1 MGLPQYLDTHEVDME
16 LCLKNLKDEIN
27 SQNST
32 VRDVLEQTTTTK
44 HTTTFHQL
52 SKQLAT
58 NVENINVILIHVP
71 EGLEFIHSNSEVH
84 RDLKPENGPFPTT
97 NVLMLVLFSYIHRR
111 WKIADFGVTSEA
123 TSKNLVA
130 TSKRWG
136 TSGYRAPEVLEN
148 NSFNT
153 KSDIWA
159 FGCIAFQL
167 CTKEKPFREDWEV
180 MDYARSSRS
189 LSKEIFSGNWPLCE
203 AGEVAK
209 AIWKSCVDNTL
220 DFLWKK

>member
-1 MGLPQYLDTHEVDME
+1 MIGSVNEVDRENEIRAIEKLCTADTRRLLVQVFHHQAAMGLPQYLDTHEVDME

-32 VRDVLEQTTTTK
+32 VRDVLEQMTTTEK

-58 NVENINVILIHVP
+58 NVENINVILIHVL

-111 WKIADFGVTSEA
+111 WKI
-123 TSKNLVA
+123 
-130 TSKRWG
+130 
-136 TSGYRAPEVLEN
+136 
-148 NSFNT
+148 
-153 KSDIWA
+153 DIPRRVETCN
-159 FGCIAFQL
+159 G
-167 CTKEKPFREDWEV
+167 
-180 MDYARSSRS
+180 
-189 LSKEIFSGNWPLCE
+189 
-203 AGEVAK
+203 
-209 AIWKSCVDNTL
+209 
-220 DFLWKK
+220 